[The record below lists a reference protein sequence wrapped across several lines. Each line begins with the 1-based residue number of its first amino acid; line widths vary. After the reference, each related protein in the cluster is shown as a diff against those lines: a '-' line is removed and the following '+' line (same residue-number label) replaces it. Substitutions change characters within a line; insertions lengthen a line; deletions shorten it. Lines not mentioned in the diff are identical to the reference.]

1 MSILKPLCV
10 ACAIAFGLTTA
21 GQCQDLATLAKKEK
35 QRQAQSRAEGG
46 GAKVYTGSGSSA
58 TADPSASPDSPAA
71 ASPAASPGPG
81 NGADRAN
88 GGSPASGSRNRPS
101 VSRGETGRPGARSYR
116 TVNVTIY
123 VTSWCGYCRKARA
136 FLATQPNVNVVAH
149 DIEQSKA
156 RHAEMLAKAGGETG
170 VPVIDVEGIVL
181 RGFSESSVTNALDT
195 IRNR

>member
-10 ACAIAFGLTTA
+10 ALAIVLSLTTA
-21 GQCQDLATLAKKEK
+21 GQSQDLATLAQKEK
-35 QRQAQSRAEGG
+35 ERQAKARAEGSE
-46 GAKVYTGSGSSA
+46 AKVYTGSGSSA
-58 TADPSASPDSPAA
+58 TADPSASPDPPDATTPPAGKGAEA
-71 ASPAASPGPG
+71 A
-81 NGADRAN
+81 RAN
-88 GGSPASGSRNRPS
+88 GGSRSGGARNRAS
-101 VSRGETGRPGARSYR
+101 VSPAETGRSARSYR

-156 RHAEMLAKAGGETG
+156 RRAEMVAKAGGNTG
-170 VPVIDVEGIVL
+170 VPVIDIEGIVL
-181 RGFSESSVTNALDT
+181 QGFSEPSITNALDT